1 MKSNI
6 KSRKG
11 FTLIELLVVIGI
23 RAVLAAIA
31 IPSVAGLI
39 DRANVSS
46 DKTNANEMTNAVE
59 RFISEYELYCQDIA
73 SGAIKSGQTSDFD
86 SAQGRVYNVT
96 QITDRAGI
104 ERIEKDSSADA
115 NTEGRAIYR
124 DTKYPVNAETM
135 QAIVEN
141 YTKTSSSTFEPK
153 QSDMHYWYSP
163 DCGVVVFAEPNADQD
178 KENKLNNQIIS
189 GTDAKGNRLDENTK
203 WIDITKDY
211 SAGNGN
217 VNDNTPIN
225 HGNIIPEGATYIMA
239 NGTVLNAGQA
249 FPESVTV
256 GDKYTYQDYIYNCG
270 SDSGWAV
277 SINTTTTSKNKETY
291 SQILSTINN
300 KAIVS
305 VKDLFLECHF
315 LKNSP
320 TIPSTVTNMDGTFAD
335 CGALKNAPI
344 IPQSVTTM
352 QGTFEQCTSL
362 KVAPIIPSGVTNM
375 RATFNYCTSL
385 KQAPELPA
393 MVNNLQDTFAYCTS
407 LKKAPTIPSATMLT
421 RTFKGCSSLIETP
434 SFGDG
439 VMFLLWTFQDCTSL
453 KTIPSLPRTL
463 INMQETFSGCT
474 SLVDIPQIPATVSS
488 ISFAF
493 AGCTSLTDLS
503 GLVLPNNTGL
513 YGAFAN
519 CTSLTNA
526 PVIPS
531 GVTNF
536 SQTFKGCSSLSNTIT
551 INTNTTNISNCFQG
565 VDFDRQNITLNGTST
580 SIDSIGAT
588 GMNYCSTCNGVCKNN
603 H

>member
-1 MKSNI
+1 MKI
-6 KSRKG
+6 LKSREG

-23 RAVLAAIA
+23 LAVLAAIA

-39 DRANVSS
+39 DRANVSA
-46 DKTNANEMTNAVE
+46 DNTNCHEMTNAIE
-59 RFISEYELYCQDIA
+59 RFTSEYELYCQDIA
-73 SGAIKSGQTSDFD
+73 SGTIKAGQTSGFD

-104 ERIEKDSSADA
+104 EKIEKDASADE

-124 DTKYPVNAETM
+124 DTKYPVNAETAR
-135 QAIVEN
+135 AIVEN
-141 YTKTSSSTFEPK
+141 YAKTSFSTFEPK

-163 DCGVVVFAEPNADQD
+163 DCGVIVFAEPNANIETD
-178 KENKLNNQIIS
+178 LNTQIQS
-189 GTDAKGNRLDENTK
+189 GQDAKGNQLDGNTK
-203 WIDITKDY
+203 WIDITEDY
-211 SAGNGN
+211 GAGNGN
-217 VNDNTPIN
+217 VNENTPIV

-256 GDKYTYQDYIYNCG
+256 GDKYTYQDYIYNYG
-270 SDSGWAV
+270 SDNGWAV
-277 SINTTTTSKNKETY
+277 SINTAVTSKNKETY

-300 KAIVS
+300 KATVS

-315 LKNSP
+315 LKSSP
-320 TIPSTVTNMDGTFAD
+320 TIPSTVTNMDGTFTD
-335 CGALKNAPI
+335 CSALKSAPI
-344 IPQSVTTM
+344 IPQGVTTM

-362 KVAPIIPSGVTNM
+362 EVAPVIPSGVTNM

-385 KQAPELPA
+385 KQASELPA
-393 MVNNLQDTFAYCTS
+393 TVNNLQDTFAYCTS
-407 LKKAPTIPSATMLT
+407 LKKAPAIPSSATMLT
-421 RTFKGCSSLIETP
+421 RTFKGCSSLTETP

-453 KTIPSLPRTL
+453 KTIPSLPRAL
-463 INMQETFSGCT
+463 MNMQETFSGCT
-474 SLVDIPQIPATVSS
+474 SLVSIPQIPATVSS

-493 AGCTSLTDLS
+493 SGCTSLTDLS
-503 GLVLPNNTGL
+503 GLVLPNNAGL

-536 SQTFKGCSSLSNTIT
+536 SQTFKGCTSLRNTVT
-551 INTNTTNISNCFQG
+551 INTNTTNISGCFQG
-565 VDFDRQNITLNGTST
+565 VDFNSQNITLNGTST

-588 GMNYCSTCNGVCKNN
+588 GINYCSTCNGVCKNN